1 MSTTVYTVGQVY
13 EVTPD
18 ALKIGT
24 NVRIDTHPK
33 AKDFAASIKASGV
46 LEAITAW
53 VDEDG
58 VLVVPVGSAGP

>member
-1 MSTTVYTVGQVY
+1 MSTTLYTVGQVY

-33 AKDFAASIKASGV
+33 AKDFAASIGTAVELVDTFGV
-46 LEAITAW
+46 
-53 VDEDG
+53 
-58 VLVVPVGSAGP
+58 VVHAA